1 MIRHGGTIVWS
12 ASDLTGAAACE
23 YEFLRVLD
31 RKLGR
36 AQPIQVEAD
45 PLQDEIAKIG
55 LAHEAAV
62 VEQFRKTLNV
72 VEMPKADSV
81 TAADLNTM
89 AAATLAAL
97 DQAPDVVVQAGFFD
111 GEFLGYADFLRR
123 TEAGWVVAD
132 TKIARHANT
141 SALLQIAAYAD
152 QLECAGLPIAP
163 TAELILGTGEVQ
175 SFPLVDLLPVFRE
188 RRDRLR
194 VLIAEH
200 TAGEAAAAWDTDGIR
215 ACGSCA
221 DCSLA
226 IDEAQDLMLVANLR
240 RTQRRTLKDA
250 GIHTVADLAQA
261 TIVPV
266 GMAAG
271 TFATLHAQAALQL
284 TQLETDKVSHEVHS
298 PQALEALPAPSGGD
312 LFFDFEGDPMFGAGG
327 AGRWGLEY
335 LWGVLRARTP
345 DGAFGEFWPLWADDR
360 NTERNHLVAFLDEV
374 VSIRAVHPDM
384 HIYHYA
390 PYEITALKRLVAEH
404 KTHEAVL
411 DDLLRHQVFIDLYAV
426 VRASVRISQPSY
438 SIKKLEPLYMKH
450 ARVGEVTKGDD
461 SVAQYH
467 LYREL
472 RESNP
477 QAAADLKA
485 TLLDYNHYDCES
497 TLELRD
503 WLLSLVPTDTPP
515 AAVDGTE
522 LPEAKAPVDDPEVLA
537 LRGRLLD
544 RSGPTD
550 PTERTAD
557 EQAWAMIES
566 ALGYHRREDLPFWWG
581 HFDRL
586 LSPAEEWADTKDVI
600 QVTSAD
606 VIVPWGK
613 VGKQRLARRTLELK
627 GVVGIGST
635 LEAPATMRLLY
646 EAPTPKGVDVPI
658 RGERGA
664 SGDVQLVAFEQHQD
678 GTCTATVVE
687 ALTGKQFEFDDLP
700 GAVVPGPPPNA
711 GPIVRA
717 IRTLADEADSAA
729 ALPERAAIDVL
740 LRRSPRLSAR
750 SSLPHTGDHQAD
762 LTAALLDLDHSYLA
776 VQGPPGTGKTYLG
789 SHVIVGLVNKH
800 RWKVGVVAQ
809 SHAVVENML
818 DALVKA
824 GLDPDLIGKRD
835 KRSRSVKSTWTELG
849 DNKDLLRFCT
859 ERAGSGFVAGGTAWV
874 FTGAGI
880 DPGSLDLLVIDEA
893 GQFALAPTLGVSIA
907 AQRLLLLGDPQQLPQ
922 VSQGTHGEPVNDSAL
937 SWVIGD
943 EPTMPAHLGYFL
955 ETSYRMHPH
964 VCAPISRLSYA
975 GELRSAPAATRRE
988 LDGGAPG
995 VRVVKL
1001 DHVECS
1007 VTSIPE
1013 AAEVVRQVSALIGT
1027 SWTNPD
1033 DPGTPRSLTQSDF
1046 LVVAPYNAQR
1056 QLITSVLTDAGL
1068 PGVAVGTVDKF
1079 QGQEAPVVIVSMT
1092 ASSADDVPRGM
1103 EFLLNRNRVNVAV
1116 SRAQWLAVLIR
1127 SRHLTAHLP
1136 TNTDRF
1142 LELGGFI
1149 GLCDEHPIGP
1159 RSVPAPVP
1167 IG

>member
-1 MIRHGGTIVWS
+1 MIKHGDTIVWS

-23 YEFLRVLD
+23 YEFLRKLD

-36 AQPIQVEAD
+36 VGEIKVKAD
-45 PLQDEIAKIG
+45 PLQVEIAKIG

-62 VEQFRKTLNV
+62 VDLFRKTLEV
-72 VEMPKADSV
+72 VEMPKASSA
-81 TAADLNTM
+81 TAIDLIAM
-89 AAATLAAL
+89 AAATRDTL

-111 GEFLGYADFLRR
+111 GEFLGYADLLRR
-123 TEAGWVVAD
+123 TYDGWVVAD
-132 TKIARHANT
+132 TKIARQT
-141 SALLQIAAYAD
+141 KTTALLQIAAYAD
-152 QLECAGLPIAP
+152 QLESAGMPLAP

-194 VLIAEH
+194 GLIAQH
-200 TAGEAAAAWDTDGIR
+200 TVGGTAAAWDTDGIR
-215 ACGSCA
+215 ACGSCD
-221 DCSLA
+221 DCTLA
-226 IDEAQDLMLVANLR
+226 IDENQDLLLVANLR
-240 RTQRRTLKDA
+240 MTQRRKLKDA
-250 GIHTVADLAQA
+250 GIHTVADLAAA
-261 TIVPV
+261 TVAPA
-266 GMAAG
+266 GMGSG
-271 TFATLHAQAALQL
+271 TFATLRAQAALQL
-284 TQLETDKVSHEVHS
+284 IQLGTGKVSHEVHN
-298 PQALEALPAPSGGD
+298 PQALEALPAPSAGD

-345 DGAFGEFWPLWADDR
+345 DGALGEFWPLWADDR
-360 NTERNHLVAFLDEV
+360 DTERIQLVTFLDEV
-374 VSIRAVHPDM
+374 VSVRADHPDM

-411 DDLLRHQVFIDLYAV
+411 DDLLRHGVFVDLYAV

-438 SIKKLEPLYMKH
+438 SIKKLEPLYMTH
-450 ARVGEVTKGDD
+450 GRVGEVTKGDD

-472 RESNP
+472 RASNP
-477 QAAADLKA
+477 PAAVKLRAS
-485 TLLDYNHYDCES
+485 LLDYNHHDCKS

-503 WLLSLVPTDTPP
+503 WLLSLQHETSGATP
-515 AAVDGTE
+515 VDGTKI
-522 LPEAKAPVDDPEVLA
+522 PEAKAPVDDLEVLA
-537 LRGRLLD
+537 LRERLLG

-550 PTERTAD
+550 RTERTAD
-557 EQAWAMIES
+557 EQAWAMLES
-566 ALGYHRREDLPFWWG
+566 ALGYYRREDLPFWWG

-586 LSPAEEWADTKDVI
+586 LSPVEEWADTKDVI
-600 QVTSAD
+600 QVTSAE
-606 VIVPWGK
+606 VVVPWGM
-613 VGKQRLARRTLELK
+613 VGKQQLARRTLRITGIA
-627 GVVGIGST
+627 GVGST
-635 LEAPATMRLLY
+635 LEAPAKMRLLY
-646 EAPTPKGVDVPI
+646 EAPTPNGVDVPI
-658 RGERGA
+658 RGERG
-664 SGDVQLVAFEQHQD
+664 STGDLQLVAFAQNHD

-700 GAVVPGPPPNA
+700 SAVVPGQPPDA
-711 GPIVRA
+711 GAIFTA

-729 ALPERAAIDVL
+729 TPERAALDL
-740 LRRSPRLSAR
+740 LRRRSPRLATHP
-750 SSLPHTGDHQAD
+750 SLPHTGDHQAD

-776 VQGPPGTGKTYLG
+776 VQGPPGTGKTRLG
-789 SHVIVGLVNKH
+789 SHVIAGLVNRH
-800 RWKVGVVAQ
+800 HWKVGVVAQ

-824 GLDPDLIGKRD
+824 GLDPAVIGKRD
-835 KRSRSVKSTWTELG
+835 KKSGSAKSTWTKLR
-849 DNKDLLRFCT
+849 DNKDLARFCT
-859 ERAGSGFVAGGTAWV
+859 ERSGSGFVAGGTAWV

-893 GQFALAPTLGVSIA
+893 GQFALAPTVGVSIA

-922 VSQGTHGEPVNDSAL
+922 VSQGTHGEPVNKSAL

-955 ETSYRMHPH
+955 ETSYRMHPE
-964 VCAPISRLSYA
+964 VSAPISQLSYA
-975 GELRSAPAATRRE
+975 GKLGSAPVAAKRQ
-988 LDGGAPG
+988 LGGVTPG

-1001 DHVECS
+1001 DHVDCS
-1007 VTSIPE
+1007 VSSVHE
-1013 AAEVVRQVSALIGT
+1013 ATEVVRQVSELIGK
-1027 SWTNPD
+1027 SWTDPD
-1033 DPGTPRSLTQSDF
+1033 DPGTPRPLAQTDF

-1056 QLITSVLTDAGL
+1056 QLITSMLTDAGL
-1068 PGVAVGTVDKF
+1068 PEVRVGTVDKF
-1079 QGQEAPVVIVSMT
+1079 QGQEAPVVIASMT

-1127 SRHLTAHLP
+1127 SRHLTACLP
-1136 TNTDRF
+1136 NNTDRF

-1149 GLCDEHPIGP
+1149 GLCEAEYHVGL
-1159 RSVPAPVP
+1159 
-1167 IG
+1167 